1 MEQAYRIWRAF
12 QEKVLG
18 PVAALMLFVCTLIA
32 LVEVGRRYLLGQS
45 FYWQQDFVTY
55 VILSS
60 VFLYFCIAQRNES
73 HIAVTAFLEIAEAA
87 GPRTRRIAEMIRLAS
102 LTFSFLFLLA
112 VVWWGIPEVMDS
124 QQYNTRTESLLLPL
138 APFLWTLLIGFVF
151 MAIQMFFQVYRDIQ
165 KLRGVTVLE
174 EKKED
179 ESEMLLH

>member
-1 MEQAYRIWRAF
+1 MEKTYRLWRAF

-18 PVAALMLFVCTLIA
+18 PAAALMLLGCTLLA
-32 LVEVGRRYLLGQS
+32 LLEVGRRYLLGQS

-55 VILSS
+55 VILSA

-73 HIAVTAFLEIAEAA
+73 HISVTVFLELAEAA
-87 GPRTRRIAEMIRLAS
+87 GPRARKVAEIIRLAS

-112 VVWWGIPEVMDS
+112 VVWWGVPEVMDS
-124 QQYNTRTESLLLPL
+124 QKYDTRTESLLLPL
-138 APFLWTLLIGFVF
+138 APFLWILLLGFVF

-165 KLRGVTVLE
+165 KMRGRTVLE
-174 EKKED
+174 EKRED

>member
-18 PVAALMLFVCTLIA
+18 PAAALLLLGCTLLAI
-32 LVEVGRRYLLGQS
+32 LEVIRRYTLGQS
-45 FYWQQDFVTY
+45 FYWQQDAVTY
-55 VILSS
+55 IILSA

-73 HIAVTAFLEIAEAA
+73 HISVTVFLELAEAA
-87 GPRTRRIAEMIRLAS
+87 GPRARQAAEIIRLAS

-124 QQYNTRTESLLLPL
+124 QKYNTRTESLLLPL
-138 APFLWTLLIGFVF
+138 APFLWILLMGFTF

-165 KLRGVTVLE
+165 KMRGRTVLE
-174 EKKED
+174 EPAED
-179 ESEMLLH
+179 ESKMLLH

>member
-1 MEQAYRIWRAF
+1 MEQAYRYWRAF

-18 PVAALMLFVCTLIA
+18 PAAALLLLGCTLLA
-32 LVEVGRRYLLGQS
+32 LVEVVRRYAFGLS

-73 HIAVTAFLEIAEAA
+73 HISVTVFLEIAEAA
-87 GPRTRRIAEMIRLAS
+87 GPRARRVAEMIRLAS

-124 QQYNTRTESLLLPL
+124 QKYNTRTESLLLPL
-138 APFLWTLLIGFVF
+138 APFLWVLLIGFVF

-165 KLRGVTVLE
+165 KLRGRTVLQ
-174 EKKED
+174 EKRED